1 MSILSALFK
10 SSRPIPAAYRSNF
23 KHLYFDIAWF
33 GLLSGS
39 TIAFLSIYA
48 ARIGANGT
56 QVGLINAGPA
66 LINLFVALPFANW
79 MRRKKLGKTV
89 FWSAWWQRIFYVLLV
104 PLPMFFL
111 PRDQIWLIIIITLIM
126 SIPGTGL
133 AVGFNTL
140 FAEAVPGEWRAY
152 VTGIRNVLL
161 SLTYI
166 ISSIVCGILLKN
178 IPFPLN
184 YEIVFGIGFV
194 SAMLSSIHLLFVKPT
209 GFTRAD
215 QTPIVDTDVSGKTSE
230 KIKSHLPGK
239 LIDRIRNSSV
249 LRGDV
254 LGGPVSK
261 IIYLLFGFYFS
272 VNLAIP
278 VFSIYMVTVLKLND
292 QNIGLGTAVF
302 YITTLIGSTQLDL
315 LTNRMSNRLVM
326 GIGAIIMAFYPG
338 LMAFSREL
346 GLFLLANAIGGI
358 GWALA
363 GGAVLNYL
371 LEFVP
376 SNDRP
381 AHLAWYNIA
390 MNAGILFGSVI
401 GPLIAGSIGLR
412 VSLIMFAFCRMFAGL
427 FIIAWGKINAP
438 NCQ

>member
-1 MSILSALFK
+1 
-10 SSRPIPAAYRSNF
+10 
-23 KHLYFDIAWF
+23 
-33 GLLSGS
+33 
-39 TIAFLSIYA
+39 
-48 ARIGANGT
+48 
-56 QVGLINAGPA
+56 
-66 LINLFVALPFANW
+66 
-79 MRRKKLGKTV
+79 
-89 FWSAWWQRIFYVLLV
+89 
-104 PLPMFFL
+104 
-111 PRDQIWLIIIITLIM
+111 
-126 SIPGTGL
+126 
-133 AVGFNTL
+133 
-140 FAEAVPGEWRAY
+140 
-152 VTGIRNVLL
+152 
-161 SLTYI
+161 
-166 ISSIVCGILLKN
+166 
-178 IPFPLN
+178 
-184 YEIVFGIGFV
+184 
-194 SAMLSSIHLLFVKPT
+194 VKPT